1 MALEMIFWVVD
12 DATIQKLNEASLSV
26 ASFLEDHEPAGS
38 GPNHRNVDIFH
49 FILNGT
55 EEPVSGIKGIFENL
69 DDECA
74 IAVGEEVTAI
84 TSESTRQLLK
94 TFRKL
99 DETTIGK
106 RWSRWIKL
114 KGLVEDENEPGLNE
128 AERMRRRER
137 RAEEEA
143 DRYFHDALEIW
154 LSPVMIARYCLPPT
168 SKVIGGALIPL
179 PRLNVHSS
187 CMLSSS

>member
-12 DATIQKLNEASLSV
+12 DATIRKLSEASLSI
-26 ASFLEDHEPAGS
+26 AGFLEDHEPAGS
-38 GPNHRNVDIFH
+38 GPNYRNVDIFH

-69 DDECA
+69 DDACA
-74 IAVGEEVTAI
+74 IAVGEEATAI

-94 TFRKL
+94 AFRKL
-99 DETTIGK
+99 DETTIRK

-128 AERMRRRER
+128 AERMRRRAR

-143 DRYFHDALEIW
+143 DRYFHKSFAGLTQLCEEAEGQNQGLLW
-154 LSPVMIARYCLPPT
+154 TWR
-168 SKVIGGALIPL
+168 
-179 PRLNVHSS
+179 
-187 CMLSSS
+187 